1 MRITTVFVALWL
13 PFISFAQSIPKL
25 IAKNATLKQIAIGYS
40 FTEGPA
46 VDFDGNVYFTDQP
59 NNQILRWST
68 TGKIEVF
75 MENAGRANGLYV
87 DNEGNLLACADEKNQ
102 LWKINPENQ
111 KIEVLVKAFEDKLL
125 NGPNDLW
132 VDPKGGIYF
141 TDPFY
146 KRPYWTRTEKEIQEE
161 NVYYLTPDYQTL
173 RVVAT
178 DFIRPNGIIG
188 TADGKKLYVADIND
202 RKTYVFT
209 IQADGSL
216 SDRTLFAEMGS
227 DGMTLDHK
235 GNLYLTGRGVTVF
248 NKKGKKIGTIKIPQ
262 NWTANV
268 TFGGPNLK
276 TLFITAMQSVY
287 TLDMKVRGTRWKSRK
302 VKKSTKPPWEE

>member
-1 MRITTVFVALWL
+1 MRITTLLVALWL
-13 PFISFAQSIPKL
+13 PLFSFAQSIPKL

-46 VDFDGNVYFTDQP
+46 VDFNGNVYFTDQP

-68 TGKIEVF
+68 RGKIEVF

-87 DNEGNLLACADEKNQ
+87 DNEGYLLACADENNQ
-102 LWKINPENQ
+102 LWKINPEN
-111 KIEVLVKAFEDKLL
+111 KKVEVLVEAFEGKLL

-146 KRPYWTRTEKEIQEE
+146 KRPYWPRTQKEIPEE

-173 RVVAT
+173 KIVAT

-188 TADGKKLYVADIND
+188 TPDGKKLYVADINGE
-202 RKTYVFT
+202 KTYVFT
-209 IQADGSL
+209 IQSDGSL
-216 SDRTLFAEMGS
+216 TNRAVFAEMGS
-227 DGMTLDHK
+227 DGMTLDNK

-276 TLFITAMQSVY
+276 TLFVTAMQSVY
-287 TLDMKVRGTRWKSRK
+287 TLEMKVRGTRWKSRK
-302 VKKSTKPPWEE
+302 TTKSMKPPWEE